1 MDYLLLPY
9 NMSSGS
15 DPVYPVFTERSAQK
29 PITHHH
35 GTWSTQNELDYLT
48 KECGYSRDVP
58 RMSRIRHLERYRNA
72 MELRS
77 DWRVLNKE
85 VIRDHVDKLI
95 ATERDQKYITRQY
108 HKSNTIKEKQHD
120 RDE

>member
-72 MELRS
+72 MDLRA
-77 DWRVLNKE
+77 DWTTLNKE
-85 VIRDHVDKLI
+85 VVRAHVDKLI
-95 ATERDQKYITRQY
+95 AQERDHKYTTKQ
-108 HKSNTIKEKQHD
+108 HQNSNSLKEKTYGD
-120 RDE
+120 N